1 MTGPETDT
9 LLERALTDAGFMARL
24 LSDPLGAAAEVG
36 VTLSADEAS
45 TIASMSA
52 DDVRTFA
59 NEHRAATDPS
69 MRRAAC

>member
-1 MTGPETDT
+1 MTTDDT
-9 LLERALTDAGFMARL
+9 HRLLDRATGDASFLERL
-24 LSDPLGAAAEVG
+24 LRDPQAAAAELG
-36 VTLSADEAS
+36 VTLDDEEAK

-59 NEHRAATDPS
+59 REYRSATDPS